1 MYVLLTPFAH
11 FRIEVKSYSP
21 FCQYFYV
28 FYVIISHIHSYL
40 TYTAALG
47 YKKNNSSKIKYKQQ
61 NPTPE
66 PQPPG
71 FSS

>member
-47 YKKNNSSKIKYKQQ
+47 YKKKIIVVK
-61 NPTPE
+61 
-66 PQPPG
+66 
-71 FSS
+71 